1 MTHRFADI
9 ACTDGV
15 KAVQGHYGSRANNER
30 LQSNFG
36 PNDQLTP
43 REANF
48 MQMLKFIC
56 AAPSILKS
64 NAQ

>member
-15 KAVQGHYGSRANNER
+15 KAEQEHNGSRANNER
-30 LQSNFG
+30 LQSYFG

-56 AAPSILKS
+56 AAPSTLKS
-64 NAQ
+64 NTR